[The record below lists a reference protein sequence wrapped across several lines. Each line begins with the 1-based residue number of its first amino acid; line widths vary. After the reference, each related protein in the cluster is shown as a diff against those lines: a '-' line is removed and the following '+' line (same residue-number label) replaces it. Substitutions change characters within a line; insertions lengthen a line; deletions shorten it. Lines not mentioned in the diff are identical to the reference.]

1 MNEPQ
6 KDYLILIFL
15 PINDQSL
22 ILLILLTLQVSVIYC
37 GQNQNWPINQ

>member
-15 PINDQSL
+15 PMNDQSL
-22 ILLILLTLQVSVIYC
+22 ILLTPLTIQVSI
-37 GQNQNWPINQ
+37 I